1 MPDNNG
7 YRKQFYDWLL
17 TLDTH
22 IKWFLEKK
30 VQKMDSLDENK
41 QAYLSKYA
49 DEEDI
54 NAVVEMFWHIRS
66 RLSAP

>member
-1 MPDNNG
+1 
-7 YRKQFYDWLL
+7 
-17 TLDTH
+17 
-22 IKWFLEKK
+22 
-30 VQKMDSLDENK
+30 MDSLDENK